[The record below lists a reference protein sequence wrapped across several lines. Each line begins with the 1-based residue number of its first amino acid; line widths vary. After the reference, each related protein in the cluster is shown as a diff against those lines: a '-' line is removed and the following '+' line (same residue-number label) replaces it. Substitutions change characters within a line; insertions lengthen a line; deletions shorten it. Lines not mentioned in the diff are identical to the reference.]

1 MTGGATGASSDP
13 AVGRERLSGNGEAAA
28 GESDSRDNGEPAATG
43 EQAGVGPVGALFSKL
58 GGEILEATPERCV
71 ARIPVEG
78 NTQPLGYLHGGAT
91 AALAETVASVG
102 AWVASGGQPTF
113 GIEIKVNH
121 MRSLRSGW
129 ITATGLPLHVGR
141 STQVWEVRVHDD
153 DGRLIAFSTCT
164 LATRA
169 PRPEAQ

>member
-1 MTGGATGASSDP
+1 MPETGPARSGEEPAGSSQKP
-13 AVGRERLSGNGEAAA
+13 AA
-28 GESDSRDNGEPAATG
+28 GGQPPAANGDPGAGG
-43 EQAGVGPVGALFSKL
+43 EQPGVGPVGALFGKL
-58 GGEILEATPERCV
+58 GGEFLEATAERCV

-113 GIEIKVNH
+113 GIEIKINH

-129 ITATGLPLHVGR
+129 ITATALPLHVGR

-169 PRPEAQ
+169 PRPEP